1 MNKMQF
7 LLELDKMLSQLSE
20 TEKVDWLR
28 FYSEMIEDRME
39 EGLSEEEA
47 VAAIGTVRDIAAQ
60 ITADQ
65 PAGTAKKRN
74 PWMVLLLIL
83 GSPIWIAILASLFA
97 VVLTLYISLWA
108 IVISLWAVFASLAAC
123 GLAGVAG
130 GIGFACGGHVLPGIA
145 LSGAG
150 LVCAGL
156 AILLFFGCRAATKGT
171 AILGKKIFI
180 LIKKCFRKKEGNLWN
195 KLRHFG

>member
-1 MNKMQF
+1 MNKTQF

-60 ITADQ
+60 ITSDQ

-171 AILGKKIFI
+171 AILGKKLFM
-180 LIKKCFRKKEGNLWN
+180 LIKKCFRKKEGN
-195 KLRHFG
+195 

>member
-1 MNKMQF
+1 MNKTQF

-60 ITADQ
+60 ITSDQ

-130 GIGFACGGHVLPGIA
+130 GIGVACGGHVLPGIA

-171 AILGKKIFI
+171 AILGKKLFM
-180 LIKKCFRKKEGNLWN
+180 LIKKCFRKKEGN
-195 KLRHFG
+195 

>member
-7 LLELDKMLSQLSE
+7 LLELDIMLSQLSE

-130 GIGFACGGHVLPGIA
+130 GIGFACGGHVLPV
-145 LSGAG
+145 SP
-150 LVCAGL
+150 
-156 AILLFFGCRAATKGT
+156 
-171 AILGKKIFI
+171 
-180 LIKKCFRKKEGNLWN
+180 
-195 KLRHFG
+195 

>member
-1 MNKMQF
+1 MNKTQF

-28 FYSEMIEDRME
+28 FYSEIIEDRME

-47 VAAIGTVRDIAAQ
+47 VAAIGTVRDIAGQ

-171 AILGKKIFI
+171 AILGKKLFM
-180 LIKKCFRKKEGNLWN
+180 LIKKCFRKKEGN
-195 KLRHFG
+195 

>member
-130 GIGFACGGHVLPGIA
+130 GIGFACGGHVLSGIA

-180 LIKKCFRKKEGNLWN
+180 LIKKCFHKKEGN
-195 KLRHFG
+195 

>member
-1 MNKMQF
+1 MNKTQF
-7 LLELDKMLSQLSE
+7 PLELDKMLSQLSE

-47 VAAIGTVRDIAAQ
+47 VAAIGTVRDIEAQ

-180 LIKKCFRKKEGNLWN
+180 LIKKCFRKKEG
-195 KLRHFG
+195 K

>member
-1 MNKMQF
+1 MNKIQF
-7 LLELDKMLSQLSE
+7 LLELDKALSQLSE
-20 TEKVDWLR
+20 TEKVDRLR

-60 ITADQ
+60 ITTDQ

-180 LIKKCFRKKEGNLWN
+180 RIKKCFRKKEGN
-195 KLRHFG
+195 

>member
-1 MNKMQF
+1 MNKTQF

-180 LIKKCFRKKEGNLWN
+180 LIKKCFRKKEG
-195 KLRHFG
+195 K

>member
-1 MNKMQF
+1 MNKTQF

-60 ITADQ
+60 ITSDQ

-180 LIKKCFRKKEGNLWN
+180 LIKKCFRKKEG
-195 KLRHFG
+195 K

>member
-171 AILGKKIFI
+171 AILGKKLFM
-180 LIKKCFRKKEGNLWN
+180 LIKKCFRKKEGN
-195 KLRHFG
+195 

>member
-1 MNKMQF
+1 MNKIQF
-7 LLELDKMLSQLSE
+7 LLELDKALSQLSE
-20 TEKVDWLR
+20 TEKVDRLR
-28 FYSEMIEDRME
+28 FYSEMIEDRKE
-39 EGLSEEEA
+39 EGLAEEEA

-180 LIKKCFRKKEGNLWN
+180 LIKKCFRKKEGN
-195 KLRHFG
+195 

>member
-74 PWMVLLLIL
+74 PWKVLLLIL

-130 GIGFACGGHVLPGIA
+130 GIGFACAGHVLPGIA

-180 LIKKCFRKKEGNLWN
+180 LIKKCFRKKEGN
-195 KLRHFG
+195 

>member
-130 GIGFACGGHVLPGIA
+130 GIGFACGGQVLPGIA

-180 LIKKCFRKKEGNLWN
+180 LIKKCFRKKEGN
-195 KLRHFG
+195 

>member
-47 VAAIGTVRDIAAQ
+47 VAAIGTVRNIAAQ

-171 AILGKKIFI
+171 AILGKKLFM
-180 LIKKCFRKKEGNLWN
+180 LIKKCFRKKEGN
-195 KLRHFG
+195 

>member
-60 ITADQ
+60 ITSDQ

-171 AILGKKIFI
+171 AILGKKLFM
-180 LIKKCFRKKEGNLWN
+180 LIKKCFRKKEGN
-195 KLRHFG
+195 

>member
-1 MNKMQF
+1 MNKTQF

-60 ITADQ
+60 ITSDQ

-97 VVLTLYISLWA
+97 VVLTLYISLWV

-171 AILGKKIFI
+171 AILGKKLFM
-180 LIKKCFRKKEGNLWN
+180 LIKKCFRKKEAN
-195 KLRHFG
+195 

>member
-65 PAGTAKKRN
+65 PAVTAKKRN

-180 LIKKCFRKKEGNLWN
+180 LIKKCFRKKEGN
-195 KLRHFG
+195 

>member
-1 MNKMQF
+1 MNKTQF

-65 PAGTAKKRN
+65 PAGAAKKRN

-180 LIKKCFRKKEGNLWN
+180 LIKKCFRKKEGN
-195 KLRHFG
+195 

>member
-65 PAGTAKKRN
+65 PAGAAKKRN

-97 VVLTLYISLWA
+97 VVLTLYISLWV

-180 LIKKCFRKKEGNLWN
+180 LIKKCFRKKGGN
-195 KLRHFG
+195 

>member
-28 FYSEMIEDRME
+28 FYSEIIEDRME

-60 ITADQ
+60 ITTDQ

-97 VVLTLYISLWA
+97 VVLTLYISLWV

-130 GIGFACGGHVLPGIA
+130 GIGFACGGQVLPGIA

-180 LIKKCFRKKEGNLWN
+180 LIKKCFRKKEGN
-195 KLRHFG
+195 

>member
-83 GSPIWIAILASLFA
+83 GSPIWMAILASLFA

-171 AILGKKIFI
+171 AILGKKLFM
-180 LIKKCFRKKEGNLWN
+180 LIKKCFRKKEDN
-195 KLRHFG
+195 